1 MAHDVYI
8 SYATRDRSA
17 AHALRNALEQR
28 AIRCW
33 TPDTDLVPGTAW
45 TDAITEAIR
54 VSRVMVL
61 LISATTETST
71 AVRREVAFALSQG
84 SAVMPIRIDDVRPT
98 GALAYDIG
106 TRQWLDAFPPPFEQ
120 HLGKV
125 ADSVE
130 RVLAQLDRST
140 SPISSQAVV
149 ASPSP
154 TPAKEVRSGGLFGSL
169 TQIVSGIAA
178 FWDARAERRAD
189 ADVQLASVV
198 AEQLSANRLEDL
210 AHVRVGRSVQPALA
224 TIDGDLPANL
234 ERVARQAGQSLSVQD
249 PGRQIEAIETALRLL
264 SGILSVSSNQT
275 GPVAGAVVDIAAS
288 WIDLFSTAR
297 NTAQAALDEAKEIE
311 NPFVFGNPVHAM
323 DNSLFT
329 GRRDVALE
337 IERNIL
343 RVAQAPT
350 LLLYGQRRMGKTSIL
365 NQLPAL
371 LGSRFLP
378 VLVDCQAPAMAE
390 SPAALL
396 RYLSRCLAGALN
408 TRLGIVHED
417 ASVRR
422 ARGAVPLELEALRT
436 DGYSLFEDWLDA
448 FQARLP
454 VETHLLLCLDEFERL
469 QEPVRAGW
477 GIRFLDG
484 LRHWL
489 QHRPLFA
496 LMFTGSHTFEQL
508 GPVWTDRFLSARR
521 LKVSFLEA
529 DDVRHLLT
537 RPTATFQLTYA
548 PGALE
553 RIMEETRGQPFLTKV
568 LASEL
573 VHHMNRLRR
582 KQATIADVEA
592 TIDDA
597 VERSAEFFADLWFS
611 RNQDERAVL
620 RAAASGEIAPP
631 TSVTGRALREYDL
644 LDDCGDFAVPLVK
657 RWIERN
663 QMDAEPM
670 LPKQAR

>member
-8 SYATRDRSA
+8 SYSARDRSA
-17 AHALRNALEQR
+17 AHALRTALEQR
-28 AIRCW
+28 GIRCW
-33 TPDTDLVPGTAW
+33 TPDRDVLPGANFA
-45 TDAITEAIR
+45 DSITEAIR

-61 LISATTETST
+61 LLTASADAS
-71 AVRREVAFALSQG
+71 AGVQREVALASSLG
-84 SAVMPIRIDDVRPT
+84 SVVLPIRIDDVRPT
-98 GALAYDIG
+98 GALAYEIG
-106 TRQWLDAFPPPFEQ
+106 NRQWLDAFPPPFDQ
-120 HLGKV
+120 HLGTV
-125 ADSVE
+125 ADAVA
-130 RVLAQLDRST
+130 RILAQLDRST
-140 SPISSQAVV
+140 APAV
-149 ASPSP
+149 SPSAP
-154 TPAKEVRSGGLFGSL
+154 SPAPAEQVRSGGLIGSL
-169 TQIVSGIAA
+169 TQIVSGIAGL
-178 FWDARAERRAD
+178 WDASSKQRAD

-198 AEQLSANRLEDL
+198 AEQLSASRLEDL
-210 AHVRVGRSVQPALA
+210 ARVRVGRSVQPALA
-224 TIDGDLPANL
+224 MIDEDLPANL
-234 ERVARQAGQSLSVQD
+234 DRVARQAGQSLSVQD
-249 PGRQIEAIETALRLL
+249 PGRQIESIEAALRLL
-264 SGILSVSSNQT
+264 SGILSVSSNQSS
-275 GPVAGAVVDIAAS
+275 PLAEAVVDTATS
-288 WIDLFSTAR
+288 WIELFSSAR

-311 NPFVFGNPVHAM
+311 NPFVFGNPVHAA

-417 ASVRR
+417 VSVRR
-422 ARGAVPLELEALRT
+422 ARGAVSLELEALRT
-436 DGYSLFEDWLDA
+436 DGYSRFEDWLDEY
-448 FQARLP
+448 QARLP
-454 VETHLLLCLDEFERL
+454 PETHLLLCLDEFERL
-469 QEPVRAGW
+469 QEPVSAGW

-489 QHRPLFA
+489 QHRPLVA

-521 LKVSFLEA
+521 LKVSFLQA
-529 DDVRHLLT
+529 DDVRRLLT
-537 RPTATFQLTYA
+537 RPTSTFQLTYA

-553 RIMEETRGQPFLTKV
+553 RIMDETRGQPFLTQV

-582 KQATIADVEA
+582 KEATILDVDA

-597 VERSAEFFADLWFS
+597 LERSAEFFADLWFS
-611 RNQDERAVL
+611 RTEEERGVL
-620 RAAASGEIAPP
+620 RAAASGHIEPP
-631 TSVTGRALREYDL
+631 SSPTARALRDYDL
-644 LDDCGDFAVPLVK
+644 LDDRGDFAVPLVR

-663 QMDAEPM
+663 QMDADGVV
-670 LPKQAR
+670 LKRIG

>member
-1 MAHDVYI
+1 
-8 SYATRDRSA
+8 
-17 AHALRNALEQR
+17 
-28 AIRCW
+28 
-33 TPDTDLVPGTAW
+33 
-45 TDAITEAIR
+45 
-54 VSRVMVL
+54 
-61 LISATTETST
+61 
-71 AVRREVAFALSQG
+71 
-84 SAVMPIRIDDVRPT
+84 
-98 GALAYDIG
+98 
-106 TRQWLDAFPPPFEQ
+106 
-120 HLGKV
+120 
-125 ADSVE
+125 
-130 RVLAQLDRST
+130 
-140 SPISSQAVV
+140 
-149 ASPSP
+149 
-154 TPAKEVRSGGLFGSL
+154 
-169 TQIVSGIAA
+169 
-178 FWDARAERRAD
+178 
-189 ADVQLASVV
+189 
-198 AEQLSANRLEDL
+198 
-210 AHVRVGRSVQPALA
+210 
-224 TIDGDLPANL
+224 
-234 ERVARQAGQSLSVQD
+234 LSVQD

-264 SGILSVSSNQT
+264 SGILSVSSNQSS
-275 GPVAGAVVDIAAS
+275 PVAGAVVDIAAT
-288 WIDLFSTAR
+288 WIELFSTAR
-297 NTAQAALDEAKEIE
+297 NTAQTALDEAKEIE

-329 GRRDVALE
+329 GRRDIALE

-371 LGSRFLP
+371 LGTRFLP
-378 VLVDCQAPAMAE
+378 VLVDCQAPNMAE

-417 ASVRR
+417 VSVRR
-422 ARGAVPLELEALRT
+422 ARGAVPLELEALRS
-436 DGYSLFEDWLDA
+436 DGYSLFDDWLDA

-454 VETHLLLCLDEFERL
+454 TETHLLLCLDEFERL

-521 LKVSFLEA
+521 LKVSFLKA
-529 DDVRHLLT
+529 DDVRQLLT

-553 RIMEETRGQPFLTKV
+553 RIMEETRGQPFLTQV

-582 KQATIADVEA
+582 KEATIADVEA

-611 RNQDERAVL
+611 RNEDERAVL
-620 RAAASGEIAPP
+620 RAAARGEIEPP
-631 TSVTGRALREYDL
+631 TSTTGRALREYDL
-644 LDDCGDFAVPLVK
+644 LDDRGDFAVPLVR
-657 RWIERN
+657 RWIEWN
-663 QMDAEPM
+663 QIDAEPT